1 MNILLRATCS
11 CSCEDLNKPAP
22 QSHWRSRLRRKDKAG
37 ISIED
42 LSCSTSQ
49 HLIAY
54 NSLVNLLQD
63 RLCNDTERPEVIY
76 QNDVQTLLTSIVGK
90 RTEPSYSH
98 LFKQSSNGIKFVGNL
113 CYSEKSLSQQ
123 IIWVCGVVWRNVQTS
138 GLRCCVWRAHC
149 NRNVFNG

>member
-1 MNILLRATCS
+1 MSRSYHPFCGIFLTLGRKLIQFFLNNLNEERPLNILLRATCS

-98 LFKQSSNGIKFVGNL
+98 LFIQSCNGIKFVGNL
-113 CYSEKSLSQQ
+113 
-123 IIWVCGVVWRNVQTS
+123 
-138 GLRCCVWRAHC
+138 
-149 NRNVFNG
+149 